1 LGWIDYCDTHKNYS
15 WQRYAAVVA
24 AAFAKE
30 LLGFVISRQVDEM
43 PSAIKILNELKDGWS
58 ILYYH

>member
-1 LGWIDYCDTHKNYS
+1 MHKNYN

-30 LLGFVISRQVDEM
+30 LLGFVAYNKVNVM
-43 PSAIKILNELKDGWS
+43 PPAAEVLNELKDG
-58 ILYYH
+58 

>member
-1 LGWIDYCDTHKNYS
+1 MHKNYN

-30 LLGFVISRQVDEM
+30 LLGFVVSNQVHVM
-43 PSAIKILNELKDGWS
+43 PPAAEVLNELKDG
-58 ILYYH
+58 